1 MFYAIIGIELLKDQ
15 IMIATIL
22 ASIVL
27 IALMVLMIVGERYIK
42 IDK

>member
-42 IDK
+42 TDK